1 MNDFASVFRS
11 IVDGYLIHL
20 QNGGDPVQLEHK
32 PRRHLE
38 GLVHCSALFDCPL
51 KESLS
56 RRNVPAKF
64 PSLLNVNRPTALMR
78 MLQGNKIGEIMQE
91 ALQWHANEDWARM
104 ERHEIP
110 IHTFSVLNEEYT
122 SSDEW
127 KLQGQMDSWVYWQG
141 AGHGVVEY
149 KHRLPN
155 FKDKFPQP
163 RLGDV
168 FQLLAYVVIEEAYFN
183 QLTIINTPAWADYG
197 DPYKAYESWSL
208 VKRDSGYVL
217 VSEHGHEWANERN
230 TPDFINEETLRKE
243 IERHLQYM
251 QNPQELPPPVNLA
264 NNEEAW
270 QCRQVLRY
278 PKGDGYGVMAPNCA
292 FWCHSE
298 TVPDEGLKYQVIDG
312 EVMFKWEF

>member
-78 MLQGNKIGEIMQE
+78 MLQGNKVGEIMQE
-91 ALQWHANEDWARM
+91 AMIWGSRQRRDMITWVEKFVDDEEDL
-104 ERHEIP
+104 H
-110 IHTFSVLNEEYT
+110 V
-122 SSDEW
+122 
-127 KLQGQMDSWVYWQG
+127 QGQMDICIAWNGGSSFDI
-141 AGHGVVEY
+141 VEL

-163 RLGDV
+163 KLGDV
-168 FQLLAYVVIEEAYFN
+168 FQLLAYMYANTTDFPDNGY
-183 QLTIINTPAWADYG
+183 LCIINTPAWADYG
-197 DPYKAYESWSL
+197 DPYKAYEVWTL
-208 VKRDSGYVL
+208 EPKGDGYVL

-243 IERHLQYM
+243 IEHHLKYM

-264 NNEEAW
+264 NSEEAW

-292 FWCHSE
+292 YWCHTE
-298 TVPDEGLKYQVIDG
+298 MVPDEGLKYQVIDG